1 MRAANITRALTTT
14 IFLCPASPLVHGQD
28 TQTFPVHGIPR
39 SCSAITQLDSAL
51 SENSQQ
57 FFAGWDEKDYADAA
71 AWSEACADYGWHVP
85 GRPRTT
91 LLQTQHDKALGA
103 QSQSASAATA
113 AATGA
118 ATADASTIPAGQVA
132 VAPQSAPSGAPV
144 PAGAPASGAP
154 VRADIAAA
162 PAAPVIGAAPV
173 ATSAASVPD
182 IAGQARAAAQEPL
195 LASAAPGIPLT
206 TPAAQTN
213 VAAQAVPVAAVGTA
227 SRGGGAFDP
236 EEDNLVTDE
245 YFRKHFHQ
253 ESLWVANRAHLDI
266 GEDRGPSSWTTGATS
281 AELKNRITAD
291 RMVLYCARKTN
302 ATESN
307 SRQPTEASNRPL
319 LWDWRWCESEEAA
332 AYNRLVSGN
341 EFPSAGRGVVLG
353 CAGADSY
360 IYTERCIETLIES
373 AKN

>member
-1 MRAANITRALTTT
+1 MRAANITRVLTTT
-14 IFLCPASPLVHGQD
+14 MFLGTASPLIHGQG
-28 TQTFPVHGIPR
+28 TEIFPVHGTPR

-57 FFAGWDEKDYADAA
+57 FFAGWNEKDYADAA
-71 AWSEACADYGWHVP
+71 AWSRACADYGWHIP
-85 GRPRTT
+85 GRPRLT
-91 LLQTQHDKALGA
+91 LLQAQHDKALGA
-103 QSQSASAATA
+103 QSQSTDS
-113 AATGA
+113 
-118 ATADASTIPAGQVA
+118 ATADASAAPPVQTA
-132 VAPQSAPSGAPV
+132 VAAQSASGTPVQADVAAPAPAPV
-144 PAGAPASGAP
+144 PVPAP
-154 VRADIAAA
+154 V
-162 PAAPVIGAAPV
+162 VGAAPV
-173 ATSAASVPD
+173 ATPTASVSNMASQAQA
-182 IAGQARAAAQEPL
+182 AGQEPL
-195 LASAAPGIPLT
+195 LSGAAPGIPLA

-213 VAAQAVPVAAVGTA
+213 LASQAVPATAVAAV
-227 SRGGGAFDP
+227 SRGGGASDP

-245 YFRKHFHQ
+245 YFRTHFHQ

-266 GEDRGPSSWTTGATS
+266 GEDRGPSSWTTGGTS
-281 AELKNRITAD
+281 AQLKNRITAD

-302 ATESN
+302 AAESN
-307 SRQPTEASNRPL
+307 SRQPTEPSNRPL

-353 CAGADSY
+353 CAGTDSY